1 MIVVGALPIVTTV
14 MACGLHPF
22 LRARSFAS
30 QSVNEPAVDTPI
42 LLPLSWSSERIGE
55 SHGTPILRNE
65 GGPAVS
71 QIAVMGAPLATS
83 AISVPAPTP
92 ISMLPAAIACASLLP
107 PVKSTIVRSSPRFL
121 KMPSLSPTLTG
132 MIGSAFGA
140 ALPTVRDAAG
150 DGVEAAIVD
159 PIAMANAA
167 SNRPGHRML
176 TMTVP
181 RLLSGVLPLHSRNP
195 AEAIQECRHE
205 RRSQRVAVAGEKD
218 RARPI
223 RAGEQNKRQLA
234 LRHLE
239 QQGRER
245 VEIPAVMPA
254 EG

>member
-71 QIAVMGAPLATS
+71 QIAVMGAPLATN

-92 ISMLPAAIACASLLP
+92 ISMLPATIACVILLP
-107 PVKSTIVRSSPRFL
+107 PVKSTIVRSSPCFL

-132 MIGSAFGA
+132 IIGSAFGA
-140 ALPTVRDAAG
+140 ALPTVSVAAEA
-150 DGVEAAIVD
+150 GVHPVMIDPMAI
-159 PIAMANAA
+159 ANAA
-167 SNRPGHRML
+167 SNRPRGRILIMVLPHL
-176 TMTVP
+176 W
-181 RLLSGVLPLHSRNP
+181 SGVLV
-195 AEAIQECRHE
+195 AIAWIGLMFR
-205 RRSQRVAVAGEKD
+205 QRWAWRTVRCPD
-218 RARPI
+218 
-223 RAGEQNKRQLA
+223 
-234 LRHLE
+234 
-239 QQGRER
+239 
-245 VEIPAVMPA
+245 
-254 EG
+254 